1 MQTKNKEQP
10 KEAPRNRGGR
20 KTDRPV
26 NRNRVYYLFV
36 DQGDLEPEQVRQAV
50 DQFQKKNQ

>member
-1 MQTKNKEQP
+1 MKKEQP
-10 KEAPRNRGGR
+10 SETPPRNRGGR

-50 DQFQKKNQ
+50 DQFKKKQQ